1 MKIIRS
7 IGIIVLLIIGLGALQ
22 AQNNSTRTIY
32 YNYDG
37 SGNRVLRTIVV
48 TENKTPK
55 PVDKS
60 DTTTVAK
67 EIKQL
72 IATDNIKTD
81 GGNANIEAIA
91 ETNASLSSVA
101 SEVIEGGTVKVFPNP
116 VNEIV
121 NVQFTGAANNEGSS
135 LQIYDG
141 TAKLFLNKETLQQH
155 NEISMQSASK
165 GTYFMV
171 IITKDKKRQYWK
183 LVKE

>member
-1 MKIIRS
+1 MEKIKIIR
-7 IGIIVLLIIGLGALQ
+7 IILLLIIGIGTAQ

-48 TENKTPK
+48 TVNKTPT
-55 PVDKS
+55 PVNKS
-60 DTTTVAK
+60 DTTTVAN

-72 IATDNIKTD
+72 ITTDSIKTD
-81 GGNANIEAIA
+81 GGNANIVANADTSTTVNSIASAI
-91 ETNASLSSVA
+91 V
-101 SEVIEGGTVKVFPNP
+101 EGSAIKVFPNP

-121 NVQFTGAANNEGSS
+121 NVQFIGTANYEGSS
-135 LQIYDG
+135 LKIYDG
-141 TAKLFLNKETLQQH
+141 TGKLFLNKEALQQH
-155 NEISMQSASK
+155 NEISMQAASK